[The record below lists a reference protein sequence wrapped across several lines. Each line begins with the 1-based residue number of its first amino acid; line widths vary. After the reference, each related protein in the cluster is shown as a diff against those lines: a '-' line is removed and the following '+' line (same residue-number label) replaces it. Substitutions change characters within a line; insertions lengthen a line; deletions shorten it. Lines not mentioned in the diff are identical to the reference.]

1 MRLVGH
7 VHTEF
12 LGLSLHLVDFGE
24 AFRKRFVTV
33 ENHYPALLRFN
44 NLMTA
49 SLDPNQGSRWRGGS
63 PGGPALL
70 SHC

>member
-1 MRLVGH
+1 MRPVGH

-44 NLMTA
+44 NLMTPA
-49 SLDPNQGSRWRGGS
+49 STLTRGRGGAAA
-63 PGGPALL
+63 PRVALL
-70 SHC
+70 C